1 MRRLDG
7 SSWIQICDIVVII
20 GVTLTSAYGE
30 DIRKWFLVL
39 PILEY
44 HNLDIALFCCLSFS
58 STVHSRQATVITN
71 AVNSHRIKCMI
82 HICIPGLRQLETVT
96 VIVPK

>member
-44 HNLDIALFCCLSFS
+44 H
-58 STVHSRQATVITN
+58 
-71 AVNSHRIKCMI
+71 
-82 HICIPGLRQLETVT
+82 IPGYCTFLLL
-96 VIVPK
+96 II